1 MPNSYRQA
9 QVSFHAK
16 LPNTIPIGDAI
27 SLTNSI
33 YLYTDTEP
41 IRNSASNLAVINRR
55 KSQKNLANDSNA
67 EDEQYISNSSQQSFF
82 GSTVVH
88 MVSKHSNGTLNLWK
102 LQFQEN
108 SKYQSLVNISHMCRI
123 CGHRFRV
130 GHITSHPIL
139 PFLLT
144 NSAKWNISD
153 SSGIMIFL
161 LAFIQRLKLQK
172 WANLKFLRFLLKFV
186 FLAISL

>member
-16 LPNTIPIGDAI
+16 LPNTIPIGDAV

-33 YLYTDTEP
+33 FLYTDTEA
-41 IRNSASNLAVINRR
+41 IKNTSSNATFSNNINRQKSR
-55 KSQKNLANDSNA
+55 KSLTPATINIEEEESMLQ
-67 EDEQYISNSSQQSFF
+67 NSPQQPLFAA
-82 GSTVVH
+82 GVVY

-108 SKYQSLVNISHMCRI
+108 SKYQSLVNISHMYRV

-144 NSAKWNISD
+144 NSAKWNTSD
-153 SSGIMIFL
+153 DSDGQRNLLIF
-161 LAFIQRLKLQK
+161 
-172 WANLKFLRFLLKFV
+172 
-186 FLAISL
+186 